1 VDGRDEPGHDGQRFR
16 TAFGATASETGHL
29 HPLNKRPMDVYYPDN
44 ISADLEPAARNQAE
58 EGGTRAAGF
67 VAFRAAERLQAKAC
81 PGLDPGR
88 KPVRVKKTRQISPF
102 RFYRN
107 GKGSTG
113 MIGHALKFMCVPI
126 PQAAEALL
134 ALSFRLD
141 LANHRR

>member
-1 VDGRDEPGHDGQRFR
+1 MRPIRLATTATMMMMTRIERDWASDRGFR

-88 KPVRVKKTRQISPF
+88 KPVRVKKTRQIGNLEP
-102 RFYRN
+102 RFDSIETEKAP
-107 GKGSTG
+107 G
-113 MIGHALKFMCVPI
+113 A
-126 PQAAEALL
+126 
-134 ALSFRLD
+134 
-141 LANHRR
+141 